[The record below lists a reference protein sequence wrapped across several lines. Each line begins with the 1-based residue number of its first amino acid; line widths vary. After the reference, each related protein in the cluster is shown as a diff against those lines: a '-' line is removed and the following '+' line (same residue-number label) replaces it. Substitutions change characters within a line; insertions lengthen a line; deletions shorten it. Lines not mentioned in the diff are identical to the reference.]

1 MVLSREQRSFI
12 FKTGFFTA
20 TFVIAVVLLWSLK
33 ALILPTILGALLAY
47 IFKPLLNTF
56 KYHWL
61 PESIRI
67 TFLTCTFLGFLL
79 SATWLVR
86 ENIPTEKEQLE
97 ILTRVQYKL
106 NQKVDDFLELKKEEK
121 ERSFFTKVIAQEVM
135 PLVEDVQ
142 NYLKLND
149 AQKEKF
155 IEFYKKDLV
164 SETYYQYFLEN
175 IQHQLIVEKPREP
188 ATAQLT
194 VSKPF
199 SLTRVADV
207 FSIWIVM
214 PLVFL
219 FLLFDKGEI
228 RRYFMSFVSNKY
240 LELTQTVIVEVDLAI
255 GRYLRGTLLES
266 FLVAVTMFIG
276 FFLIGMPFQAALLI
290 SIFSGFTNAIPY
302 LGPAVG
308 LIVATAYAL
317 IAENIEPLV
326 PFLTADHL
334 LIGIFVTVGFTQFM
348 DNFVYQPVILAQAV
362 NLHALVVVFAL
373 IGGSTL
379 FGFAGI
385 LLAIPAVVVV
395 KVSVET
401 LFRGLRDYKII

>member
-1 MVLSREQRSFI
+1 MVFSREQRSFI
-12 FKTGFFTA
+12 FKTGFFSTSFLIVA
-20 TFVIAVVLLWSLK
+20 ALIWSLK
-33 ALILPTILGALLAY
+33 VLILPTILGALLAY

-79 SATWLVR
+79 STTWLVR

-97 ILTRVQYKL
+97 ILTRIQYKL
-106 NQKVDDFLELKKEEK
+106 NQKVDEFLELKVEEK
-121 ERSFFTKVIAQEVM
+121 ERSFLTKVIAQEAL
-135 PLVEDVQ
+135 PLVDDVK
-142 NYLKLND
+142 NYIKLND
-149 AQKEKF
+149 SQKEKF
-155 IEFYKKDLV
+155 IEFYKKNLV
-164 SETYYQYFLEN
+164 SDTYYQYFLEN
-175 IQHQLIVEKPREP
+175 IQHELIIEKPREP
-188 ATAQLT
+188 ANESL
-194 VSKPF
+194 VSSKPF

-228 RRYFMSFVSNKY
+228 GKYFMSFVSNKY

-266 FLVAVTMFIG
+266 FLVAITMFIG

-308 LIVATAYAL
+308 LVVATAYAL
-317 IAENIEPLV
+317 IAENIDPIL
-326 PFLTADHL
+326 PFLTADHF
-334 LIGIFVTVGFTQFM
+334 LIGIFITVAFTQFM
-348 DNFVYQPVILAQAV
+348 DNFIYQPVILAQAV

-385 LLAIPAVVVV
+385 LLAIPVVVVV
-395 KVSVET
+395 KVTVET
-401 LFRGLRDYKII
+401 LFRGLKDYKII